1 MKGKRD
7 FIERLKEFDNLSDA
21 QKVAERIAWLERKMI
36 EVIWLIV
43 AITSMLAGGL
53 VASIASD
60 VVGNQSLWLKVS
72 VFLFTLAVI
81 GWRLQ
86 RDAFKGAPPT
96 VELNL

>member
-1 MKGKRD
+1 LPEGAEGLESTQGVGNTIMKGKRD

-72 VFLFTLAVI
+72 VFL
-81 GWRLQ
+81 R
-86 RDAFKGAPPT
+86 RS
-96 VELNL
+96 NLSL